1 MASRIV
7 SLLPAATEI
16 VHALG
21 FGANLVGRSHECDFP
36 PAAERVPV
44 VSRPRIDVEGTGA
57 EIQEDVR
64 ALVEQALSIYRIDS
78 DLLARLDPDLIV
90 TQSQCAVCAVSLDD
104 VRAALAEIGVA
115 RPGIVALEPHDLEDI
130 WADIRKVAA
139 ALGVPARG
147 LALVADLQARMAE
160 LAARAERAPRRP
172 RVAVIEWLDPP
183 MAGGNWAPRLVR
195 MAGGVPLLAK
205 DGRHSPWTNVAAVA
219 ASEPDVIVVVP
230 CGFGLEKTRVEYAR
244 FAELADWRR
253 VPAVD
258 AGRVALVDGHSYF
271 NRPGP
276 RIVES
281 LAILCEIVHP
291 DAFPAVLRGDAWD
304 WA

>member
-21 FGANLVGRSHECDFP
+21 FGANLVGRSHECDHP
-36 PAAERVPV
+36 PAAERLPV
-44 VSRPRIDVEGTGA
+44 VSRPRIDVHGTGA
-57 EIQEDVR
+57 EIQADVR
-64 ALVEQALSIYRIDS
+64 ALLERALSIYSIDV
-78 DLLARLDPDLIV
+78 DVLARLDPDLIV

-115 RPGIVALEPHDLEDI
+115 RPGIVALEPHDLDDI
-130 WADIRKVAA
+130 WADIRKVAG

-147 LALVADLQARMAE
+147 IALVADLQARMAA

-172 RVAVIEWLDPP
+172 RIAIIEWLDPP

-195 MAGGVPLLAK
+195 MAGGVPLLAE
-205 DGRHSPWTNVAAVA
+205 DGRHSPWTTVETVAAA
-219 ASEPDVIVVVP
+219 EADVIVVVP
-230 CGFGLEKTRVEYAR
+230 CGFGLAKTRAEYAR
-244 FAELADWRR
+244 FAEATDWRR
-253 VPAVD
+253 IPAVA

-281 LAILCEIVHP
+281 LAILCEIAHP
-291 DAFPAVLRGDAWD
+291 DIFPAELRGAAWD